1 MKKLKDK
8 ILIIFNLYGNITRDD
23 INNFELLKLDFVDI
37 VLMEDLANNQKI
49 LTEYKVIY
57 DCTNSNNVYNFIKS
71 QNAIELI
78 DKFKYLKINNQIF
91 LNGTA
96 INHFMITKRESEF
109 IPQELKEIKKN
120 TATEFL
126 KKLDFL
132 KQFIE
137 IKNTYEEVNEAL
149 EKGIEYHT
157 NDKKYIITKEIPSIK
172 EENVSYIT
180 NSDIPIIKDI
190 LHIFEYI
197 KE

>member
-1 MKKLKDK
+1 MKDK

-120 TATEFL
+120 TTTEFL

-157 NDKKYIITKEIPSIK
+157 NDKKYIITKEIPSVK

>member
-1 MKKLKDK
+1 MKDK

>member
-1 MKKLKDK
+1 MKDK

-120 TATEFL
+120 TTTEFL

-137 IKNTYEEVNEAL
+137 IKNTYEEVIEAL

>member
-1 MKKLKDK
+1 MKDK

-23 INNFELLKLDFVDI
+23 INNFELLKLDFVDV

-49 LTEYKVIY
+49 LTEYKVVY
-57 DCTNSNNVYNFIKS
+57 DCTNLNNVYNFIKS

-120 TATEFL
+120 TTAEFL

-157 NDKKYIITKEIPSIK
+157 NDKKYIITKEIPNIK

>member
-1 MKKLKDK
+1 MKDK

-23 INNFELLKLDFVDI
+23 INNFELLKLDFVDV

-120 TATEFL
+120 TTNEFL

>member
-1 MKKLKDK
+1 MKDK

-23 INNFELLKLDFVDI
+23 INNFELLKLDFVDV

-120 TATEFL
+120 TTTEFL

>member
-1 MKKLKDK
+1 MKDK

-78 DKFKYLKINNQIF
+78 DRFKYLKINNQIF

>member
-1 MKKLKDK
+1 MKDK

-120 TATEFL
+120 TTTEFL

>member
-1 MKKLKDK
+1 MKDK

-23 INNFELLKLDFVDI
+23 INNFELLKLGFVDV

-78 DKFKYLKINNQIF
+78 DRFKYLKINNQIF

-120 TATEFL
+120 TTTEFL

>member
-1 MKKLKDK
+1 MKDK

-23 INNFELLKLDFVDI
+23 INNFELLKLGFVDV

-120 TATEFL
+120 TTTEFL
-126 KKLDFL
+126 KKLEFL

>member
-1 MKKLKDK
+1 MKDK

-23 INNFELLKLDFVDI
+23 INNFELLKLDFADV
-37 VLMEDLANNQKI
+37 VLMEDLAYNQKI

-120 TATEFL
+120 TTTEFL

-137 IKNTYEEVNEAL
+137 IKNTYEEVIEAL